1 MIDTPAP
8 DPELAEKKARRMK
21 RLRRIL
27 LGTFLFVMLTGIFTF
42 RIWGPNTR
50 TGENGYYLYI
60 ATGSDFNAVMDS
72 LKANKVLHSE
82 WAFRWL
88 AGQKSYPKKVRAGR
102 YHIENGMSNTTLV
115 NKLRAG
121 NQDPVDV
128 IFNSIRTREQLAG
141 RIGAQLEPDSLAI
154 LEALNNPEVTAN
166 IGFTPQN
173 IMALFIPNT
182 YEVYWNYTPERFLQ
196 RMWDEYK
203 KFWSKEKLQRAVEI
217 GLKPEEVIV
226 LASIVE
232 QETTKEDEKPRV
244 AGVYINRLQKD
255 MPLEADPTLIFA
267 LGDFSIKRVLNT
279 DKQVESPYNTYK
291 YKGLPPGPICLPS
304 ASTIKAVLN
313 YENHQYIFFC
323 AKEDLSGY
331 HRFARSL
338 EQHNEN
344 ARKYQ
349 AALNGLNI
357 KR

>member
-1 MIDTPAP
+1 MIETPTQ
-8 DPELAEKKARRMK
+8 DPQLAEIKAKRNKKI
-21 RLRRIL
+21 RRIL
-27 LGTFLFVMLTGIFTF
+27 LGIFLFILLAGALTF

-50 TGENGYYLYI
+50 TGENGFYLYV
-60 ATGSDFNAVMDS
+60 ATGSDFQAVLDS
-72 LKANKVLHSE
+72 LKKNEVLNSE

-88 AGQKSYPKKVRAGR
+88 AEKKSYPRKVKAGR
-102 YHIENGMSNTTLV
+102 YHIEDRMSNNALV
-115 NKLRAG
+115 NMLRAG
-121 NQDPVDV
+121 KQDPVDV
-128 IFNSIRTREQLAG
+128 IFNSVRTREQLAG
-141 RIGAQLEPDSLAI
+141 RIGAQLEPDSLAF
-154 LEALNNPEVTAN
+154 LEALNSPEITASV
-166 IGFTPQN
+166 GFTPQN

-182 YEVYWNYTPERFLQ
+182 YEVYWNYTPARFLQ
-196 RMWDEYK
+196 RMADEYK

-267 LGDFSIKRVLNT
+267 LGDFTIKRVLNA
-279 DKQVESPYNTYK
+279 DKLVESPYNTYK
-291 YKGLPPGPICLPS
+291 YRGLPPGPICLPS
-304 ASTIKAVLN
+304 PSTIKAVLN
-313 YENHQYIFFC
+313 FEKHQFIFFC
-323 AKEDLSGY
+323 AREDLSGY